1 MRRVMRR
8 CRLAPSCGM
17 TPVGFGAVGQFQLL
31 GEIRAGR
38 PQHQVATLAASPRRH
53 PGQDLDPDRVDQDHP
68 AQVEHD
74 VMVARPIR

>member
-17 TPVGFGAVGQFQLL
+17 TPVGFGAAGQFQLL

-38 PQHQVATLAASPRRH
+38 PQHQVTTLAAGPRRH
-53 PGQDLDPDRVDQDHP
+53 PGQDVDPGRVD
-68 AQVEHD
+68 
-74 VMVARPIR
+74 